1 MLSEFNL
8 KNRVAIVTGG
18 CRGLGKA
25 MAIGLAKHG
34 CNIIISDIIE
44 KESEKTAKEIQKLG
58 VKAIAVSTDVSS
70 KDSVD
75 NLIKETIKKFKKID
89 ILINNAGIYNPTPL
103 ESMKKQDWDKIMN
116 INLNGYLLCAQSV
129 FPYMKKQKK
138 GAIINVASVAGV
150 SAFANSAAYNCSK
163 AAINMLTKTIA
174 TDWAKYGI
182 RCNSICPGVIV
193 TPMAE
198 GLLKD
203 KGFQMMIKTGT
214 PLQRPGKAQELAGL
228 AVYLASDASS
238 YVNGAII
245 TIDGGW
251 TAHL

>member
-8 KNRVAIVTGG
+8 KNKVAIVTGA

-34 CNIIISDIIE
+34 CNIVVSDIIE
-44 KESEKTAKEIQKLG
+44 NQACKTAKEIQKLG
-58 VKAIAVSTDVSS
+58 VKAIAVKTDVSS
-70 KDSVD
+70 EDSIK
-75 NLIKETIKKFKKID
+75 NLIKETIKRFRKID
-89 ILINNAGIYNPTPL
+89 ILINNAGIFRPTPL
-103 ESMKKQDWDKIMN
+103 EAMKKQDWDKILD
-116 INLNGYLLCAQSV
+116 INLNGYLLCAQTV
-129 FPYMKKQKK
+129 FPQMKKQKK
-138 GAIINVASVAGV
+138 GSIINIASVAGI
-150 SAFANSAAYNCSK
+150 SAFAGSAAYNCSK

-174 TDWAKYGI
+174 ADWAKYGI

-193 TPMAE
+193 TAMTK

-203 KGFQMMIKTGT
+203 KGFQAMIKSGV
-214 PLQRPGKAQELAGL
+214 PLARPGKADELAGL
-228 AVYLASDASS
+228 AVFLASDASS
-238 YVNGAII
+238 YVNGSII